1 VLQSPWGGVFCNE
14 ERQPLV
20 HENQHRGAQKAPAP
34 KPRQAR
40 ATPDDH
46 LLNDSSKDEPPMMG
60 GITYRSG
67 ETHPA

>member
-40 ATPDDH
+40 ATPDGR
-46 LLNDSSKDEPPMMG
+46 LLNDDSSTDESPME

-67 ETHPA
+67 ETRPA